1 MYPRLPE
8 AEPHVA
14 RSSLTRSEFEA
25 ILVVFFISPLLLLL
39 VPFVFLRSH
48 SPLCCKLLQT
58 AFDALSFHRPYHDY
72 CSIALNYSVLLLLR
86 SVSRSL
92 RHSRLSARRCLSHSP
107 QSRDQNILRTVLTRL
122 RSAILSTIYLSI
134 YTPYKKYNFTAV
146 HDSVVR
152 FTCDCRDRM
161 LRLPRPNGSC

>member
-107 QSRDQNILRTVLTRL
+107 QSRDQNQQFD
-122 RSAILSTIYLSI
+122 STTTQRYTIYYLSI
-134 YTPYKKYNFTAV
+134 DLY
-146 HDSVVR
+146 SIQEIQL
-152 FTCDCRDRM
+152 DC
-161 LRLPRPNGSC
+161 CT

>member
-107 QSRDQNILRTVLTRL
+107 QSRDQNQQFDSTTTQRY
-122 RSAILSTIYLSI
+122 TIYLSI
-134 YTPYKKYNFTAV
+134 YVFIYKQSTTSLLYMIP
-146 HDSVVR
+146 R
-152 FTCDCRDRM
+152 CG
-161 LRLPRPNGSC
+161 LPVIVATGCCVYLGQTGLAS